1 VIVTHNMQQAARV
14 SDYTAFM
21 YMGDLIEH
29 DLTDTLFTNPTKK
42 TNRRLHHWPLRLMRR
57 RIMVMD
63 ITSHTLHISQQYN
76 NELDAIR
83 THLSEM
89 GGMAQRQVND
99 AIQSLID
106 ADIERAEAVV
116 RADKNVNSME
126 MTIDEECVRILAR
139 RQPAASDLRLV
150 IAVTKAITD
159 LERIGDEASKIARQA
174 IALHKD
180 GHAPRGYIEV
190 RHIGGHV
197 SRMLQDALDAFARL
211 DIDVAINVVQ
221 TDRIVDMEYSTAMRE
236 LVTFMIEDPRSITRV
251 LNIMWSL
258 RALERIGDHA
268 RNLAQYV
275 IYLVNGEDVRHT
287 NLETIQENLHSPE

>member
-1 VIVTHNMQQAARV
+1 
-14 SDYTAFM
+14 
-21 YMGDLIEH
+21 
-29 DLTDTLFTNPTKK
+29 
-42 TNRRLHHWPLRLMRR
+42 
-57 RIMVMD
+57 MVMD

-76 NELDAIR
+76 NELEAIR

-99 AIQSLID
+99 AIHALID

>member
-1 VIVTHNMQQAARV
+1 
-14 SDYTAFM
+14 
-21 YMGDLIEH
+21 
-29 DLTDTLFTNPTKK
+29 
-42 TNRRLHHWPLRLMRR
+42 
-57 RIMVMD
+57 MVMD
-63 ITSHTLHISQQYN
+63 ITSHTHHISQQYN
-76 NELDAIR
+76 NELEAIR

-99 AIQSLID
+99 AIQALID

-180 GHAPRGYIEV
+180 GQAPRGYIEV

-211 DIDVAINVVQ
+211 DMDVAVTVVQ

-275 IYLVNGEDVRHT
+275 IYLVKGEDVRHS
-287 NLETIQENLHSPE
+287 NLETIEETLRPTEESSE

>member
-1 VIVTHNMQQAARV
+1 
-14 SDYTAFM
+14 
-21 YMGDLIEH
+21 
-29 DLTDTLFTNPTKK
+29 
-42 TNRRLHHWPLRLMRR
+42 
-57 RIMVMD
+57 MVMD
-63 ITSHTLHISQQYN
+63 ITSHTHHISQQYN
-76 NELDAIR
+76 IELETIR

-99 AIQSLID
+99 AIQALID
-106 ADIERAEAVV
+106 ADVERAEQVV
-116 RADKNVNSME
+116 RADIKVNTME

-159 LERIGDEASKIARQA
+159 LERIGDEATKIARQA
-174 IALHKD
+174 IAMNKD
-180 GHAPRGYIEV
+180 GLSPRGYIEV
-190 RHIGGHV
+190 RHIGNNV

-211 DIDVAINVVQ
+211 DMNLALNVVQ
-221 TDRIVDMEYSTAMRE
+221 TDKQVDMEYSTAMRE

-275 IYLVNGEDVRHT
+275 IYLVNGEDVRHS
-287 NLETIQENLHSPE
+287 NIEEIEENINSKE

>member
-1 VIVTHNMQQAARV
+1 MI
-14 SDYTAFM
+14 
-21 YMGDLIEH
+21 
-29 DLTDTLFTNPTKK
+29 
-42 TNRRLHHWPLRLMRR
+42 
-57 RIMVMD
+57 MD
-63 ITSHTLHISQQYN
+63 ITSHTHHISQQYN
-76 NELDAIR
+76 IELEAIR

-99 AIQSLID
+99 AIQALID
-106 ADIERAEAVV
+106 ADVDRAEQVV
-116 RADKNVNSME
+116 RADTKVNSME
-126 MTIDEECVRILAR
+126 VTIDEECVRILAR

-174 IALHKD
+174 IAMNKD
-180 GHAPRGYIEV
+180 GLAPRGYIEV
-190 RHIGGHV
+190 RHIGGNV

-211 DIDVAINVVQ
+211 DMDLALNVVQ
-221 TDRIVDMEYSTAMRE
+221 TDRQVDMEYSTAMRE

-275 IYLVNGEDVRHT
+275 IYLVNGEDVRHS
-287 NLETIQENLHSPE
+287 NLEELADNLSNKE

>member
-1 VIVTHNMQQAARV
+1 
-14 SDYTAFM
+14 
-21 YMGDLIEH
+21 
-29 DLTDTLFTNPTKK
+29 
-42 TNRRLHHWPLRLMRR
+42 
-57 RIMVMD
+57 MVMD
-63 ITSHTLHISQQYN
+63 ITSHTHHISQQYN
-76 NELDAIR
+76 IELEAIR

-99 AIQSLID
+99 AIQALID
-106 ADIERAEAVV
+106 ADVERAEQVV
-116 RADKNVNSME
+116 RADMKVNTME
-126 MTIDEECVRILAR
+126 MAIDEECIRILAR

-174 IALHKD
+174 IALNKD
-180 GHAPRGYIEV
+180 GLAPRGYIEV
-190 RHIGGHV
+190 RHIGNNV

-211 DIDVAINVVQ
+211 DMNLALTVVQ
-221 TDRIVDMEYSTAMRE
+221 TDRQVDMEYSTAMRE

-275 IYLVNGEDVRHT
+275 IYLVNGEDVRHS
-287 NLETIQENLHSPE
+287 NIEEIEENVNSKE

>member
-1 VIVTHNMQQAARV
+1 
-14 SDYTAFM
+14 
-21 YMGDLIEH
+21 
-29 DLTDTLFTNPTKK
+29 
-42 TNRRLHHWPLRLMRR
+42 
-57 RIMVMD
+57 MVMD
-63 ITSHTLHISQQYN
+63 ITSHTHHISQQYN
-76 NELDAIR
+76 LELETIR

-106 ADIERAEAVV
+106 ADVERAEQVV
-116 RADKNVNSME
+116 RADNKVNSME

-174 IALHKD
+174 IAMNKD
-180 GHAPRGYIEV
+180 GLAPRGYIEV
-190 RHIGGHV
+190 RHIGNNV
-197 SRMLQDALDAFARL
+197 ARMLQDALDAFARL
-211 DIDVAINVVQ
+211 DMDLALNVVQ
-221 TDRIVDMEYSTAMRE
+221 TDKQVDMEYSTAMRE

-275 IYLVNGEDVRHT
+275 IYLVNGEDVRHS
-287 NLETIQENLHSPE
+287 NIEEIEENINSKE

>member
-1 VIVTHNMQQAARV
+1 
-14 SDYTAFM
+14 
-21 YMGDLIEH
+21 
-29 DLTDTLFTNPTKK
+29 
-42 TNRRLHHWPLRLMRR
+42 
-57 RIMVMD
+57 MVMD
-63 ITSHTLHISQQYN
+63 ITSHTHHISQQYN
-76 NELDAIR
+76 IELETIR

-99 AIQSLID
+99 AIQALID
-106 ADIERAEAVV
+106 ADVERAEQVV
-116 RADKNVNSME
+116 RADTKVNSME
-126 MTIDEECVRILAR
+126 VTIDEECVRILAR

-159 LERIGDEASKIARQA
+159 LERIGDEATKIARQA
-174 IALHKD
+174 IAMNKD
-180 GHAPRGYIEV
+180 GLSPRGYIEV

-211 DIDVAINVVQ
+211 DMQLALTVVQ
-221 TDRIVDMEYSTAMRE
+221 TDKQVDMEYSTAMRE

-275 IYLVNGEDVRHT
+275 IYLVNGEDVRHA
-287 NLETIQENLHSPE
+287 NLEQITENVNAKDE

>member
-1 VIVTHNMQQAARV
+1 LET
-14 SDYTAFM
+14 
-21 YMGDLIEH
+21 
-29 DLTDTLFTNPTKK
+29 
-42 TNRRLHHWPLRLMRR
+42 
-57 RIMVMD
+57 
-63 ITSHTLHISQQYN
+63 
-76 NELDAIR
+76 IR

-106 ADIERAEAVV
+106 ADVERAEQVV
-116 RADKNVNSME
+116 RADIKVNTME

-159 LERIGDEASKIARQA
+159 LERIGDEATKIARQA
-174 IALHKD
+174 IAMNKD
-180 GHAPRGYIEV
+180 GLAPRGYIEV
-190 RHIGGHV
+190 RHIGNNV
-197 SRMLQDALDAFARL
+197 ARMLQDALDAFARL
-211 DIDVAINVVQ
+211 DMDLALNVVQ
-221 TDRIVDMEYSTAMRE
+221 TDKQVDMEYSTAMRE

-275 IYLVNGEDVRHT
+275 IYLVNGEDVRHS
-287 NLETIQENLHSPE
+287 NIEEIEENVNSKE

>member
-1 VIVTHNMQQAARV
+1 
-14 SDYTAFM
+14 
-21 YMGDLIEH
+21 
-29 DLTDTLFTNPTKK
+29 
-42 TNRRLHHWPLRLMRR
+42 MRR

-63 ITSHTLHISQQYN
+63 IKSHTHHISQQYN
-76 NELDAIR
+76 IELDAIR

-99 AIQSLID
+99 AIQALID
-106 ADIERAEAVV
+106 ADLEKAEQVV
-116 RADKNVNSME
+116 RADKSVNSME
-126 MTIDEECVRILAR
+126 MSIDEECVRILAR

-174 IALHKD
+174 IALQKD
-180 GHAPRGYIEV
+180 GAAPRGYIEV
-190 RHIGGHV
+190 RHIGNYV

-211 DIDVAINVVQ
+211 DMDVALTVVE
-221 TDRIVDMEYSTAMRE
+221 TDRTVDMEYGTAMRE
-236 LVTFMIEDPRSITRV
+236 LITFMMEDPRSISRV
-251 LNIMWSL
+251 LSIMWSL

-275 IYLVNGEDVRHT
+275 IYLVNGQDVRHSD
-287 NLETIQENLHSPE
+287 LATIEENVHQKD

>member
-1 VIVTHNMQQAARV
+1 
-14 SDYTAFM
+14 
-21 YMGDLIEH
+21 
-29 DLTDTLFTNPTKK
+29 
-42 TNRRLHHWPLRLMRR
+42 
-57 RIMVMD
+57 MVMD
-63 ITSHTLHISQQYN
+63 ITSHTHHISQQYN
-76 NELDAIR
+76 IELEAIR

-99 AIQSLID
+99 AIQALID
-106 ADIERAEAVV
+106 ADVERAEQVV
-116 RADKNVNSME
+116 RADMKVNTME
-126 MTIDEECVRILAR
+126 MAIDEECIRILAR

-159 LERIGDEASKIARQA
+159 LERIGDEATKIARQA
-174 IALHKD
+174 IAMNKD
-180 GHAPRGYIEV
+180 GLAPRGYIEV
-190 RHIGGHV
+190 RHIGNNV

-211 DIDVAINVVQ
+211 DMNLALTVVQ
-221 TDRIVDMEYSTAMRE
+221 TDRQVDMEYSTAMRE

-275 IYLVNGEDVRHT
+275 IYLVNGEDVRHS
-287 NLETIQENLHSPE
+287 NIEEIEENVNSKE

>member
-1 VIVTHNMQQAARV
+1 
-14 SDYTAFM
+14 
-21 YMGDLIEH
+21 
-29 DLTDTLFTNPTKK
+29 
-42 TNRRLHHWPLRLMRR
+42 
-57 RIMVMD
+57 MVMD
-63 ITSHTLHISQQYN
+63 ITSHTHHISQQYN
-76 NELDAIR
+76 NELEAIR

-99 AIQSLID
+99 AIQALID
-106 ADIERAEAVV
+106 ADLERAEQVV
-116 RADKNVNSME
+116 RADTKVNSME
-126 MTIDEECVRILAR
+126 VTIDEECVRILAR

-159 LERIGDEASKIARQA
+159 LERIGDEATKIARQA
-174 IALHKD
+174 IAMNKD
-180 GHAPRGYIEV
+180 GLSPRGYIEV

-197 SRMLQDALDAFARL
+197 SRMLQDALDSFARL
-211 DIDVAINVVQ
+211 DMELALNVVQ
-221 TDRIVDMEYSTAMRE
+221 TDKQVDMEYATAMRE

-275 IYLVNGEDVRHT
+275 IYLVNGEDVRHA
-287 NLETIQENLHSPE
+287 NLDQIAENLHPKDE

>member
-1 VIVTHNMQQAARV
+1 
-14 SDYTAFM
+14 
-21 YMGDLIEH
+21 
-29 DLTDTLFTNPTKK
+29 
-42 TNRRLHHWPLRLMRR
+42 
-57 RIMVMD
+57 MVMD
-63 ITSHTLHISQQYN
+63 ITSHTHHISQQYN
-76 NELDAIR
+76 IELETIR

-99 AIQSLID
+99 AIQALID
-106 ADIERAEAVV
+106 ADVERAEQVV
-116 RADKNVNSME
+116 RADTNVNSME

-159 LERIGDEASKIARQA
+159 LERIGDEATKIARQA
-174 IALHKD
+174 IAMNKD
-180 GHAPRGYIEV
+180 GLSPRGYIEV

-211 DIDVAINVVQ
+211 DMQLALTVVQ
-221 TDRIVDMEYSTAMRE
+221 TDKQVDMEYSTAMRE

-275 IYLVNGEDVRHT
+275 IYLVNGEDVRHA
-287 NLETIQENLHSPE
+287 NLEQITENVNAKDE